1 MHFDQGR
8 QRQHL
13 PLAVLH
19 VVAAQPVGVVAVGA
33 FHLSDHLVAAAVDG
47 EAVDLAFAQQGGQGA
62 AEVFHG
68 HAHLRG
74 FLAVDLD
81 HHFRFIE
88 GQVDVKE
95 GEFARGLGPLLDPL
109 GHLQQRLVIVWRVD
123 YELEGQ
129 AFAGAGQRRQVKA
142 EDLQAGDLAELGLHF
157 RKDFHLGALALVPGL
172 EQEAADAG
180 LHAVETVDLERRV
193 VLGEFLEQ
201 GHELIGV
208 GIQVIEVG
216 RLRGGGHQEHDALVL
231 VRCQFLL
238 GKHQQQRDQAQHDGG
253 KGQHHRAGVE
263 GGVQGALVALLQTL
277 ENLVEAMGQAR
288 GVFLVAQQHRA
299 HHRRQG
305 QGDDAGDHHGTGQGQ
320 GKLLEQGAGQSFKKA
335 DGRIHRR
342 QGDGHRH
349 HWHGDLTGAFDGGIE
364 RGFAFLDMTV
374 DVLHHDDGVVHHQ
387 ADRQHHGQ
395 QGQQVDRV
403 AHQLHKEQHANHRQ
417 RDGDHRDQHRAE
429 RAEEQEHHDDDDQHR
444 LDQGLYHLVDGGL
457 DKAGGVVGN
466 RHFQVGWQLGGQLW
480 HDLAHFL
487 DHVQRVGAG

>member
-1 MHFDQGR
+1 MLGDQANQGHQADLGVDVHAGEAEEQRDQRTADRQWHGHQNHQRVAEALELRRQHQEDQRQRQAEGDIQGAAFLHVLARGAGIVEGKARRRLFSGDLPHGLDGIAHAHGREALDDRRVELLELVELGRPGAVMHFDQGR

-81 HHFRFIE
+81 HHFRLVE
-88 GQVDVKE
+88 GQVDVEE
-95 GEFARGLGPLLDPL
+95 GELARGLGPLLDPL
-109 GHLQQRLVIVWRVD
+109 GHLQQRLVVVWRVD
-123 YELEGQ
+123 HELEGQ
-129 AFAGAGQRRQVKA
+129 AFAGAGQRRQVEA

-180 LHAVETVDLERRV
+180 LHAVEAVDLERRV

-320 GKLLEQGAGQSFKKA
+320 GKLLEQGAGQAFKKA
-335 DGRIHRR
+335 DGCIHRR
-342 QGDGHRH
+342 QGDGH
-349 HWHGDLTGAFDGGIE
+349 
-364 RGFAFLDMTV
+364 
-374 DVLHHDDGVVHHQ
+374 
-387 ADRQHHGQ
+387 
-395 QGQQVDRV
+395 
-403 AHQLHKEQHANHRQ
+403 
-417 RDGDHRDQHRAE
+417 
-429 RAEEQEHHDDDDQHR
+429 
-444 LDQGLYHLVDGGL
+444 
-457 DKAGGVVGN
+457 
-466 RHFQVGWQLGGQLW
+466 
-480 HDLAHFL
+480 
-487 DHVQRVGAG
+487 